1 MSEGGAQPKT
11 MQSSPTSGGG
21 GNNNN
26 NIAILIGVL
35 AVTGVL
41 GYFIYKSKSDGL
53 GTTSIPKA
61 MQVTFIPADFKPN
74 LDEETT
80 LRILSNPQKY
90 KKEFDKL
97 VSDFNVTLLMHVAN
111 RMNLTPQQKQ
121 DAVSTYNQQHPY
133 IRQMYYNDFTALQ
146 DTTSQLYQVWYE
158 NHNSNAVALMNEV
171 ASKYTCMFIGQ
182 VLTTVLRTQDGKLSV
197 KGNKIETPCGI
208 ALTEAL
214 RPMVKRLQDKAA
226 IADFSQAKGL
236 IQKRTESAIRELAV
250 TEVRDKKGIKKQF
263 QTKVAGLAVSKTE
276 IQITAVSILKIGFNL
291 NQYFDVVT
299 DNQSK
304 TITVTMPNPVILSHE
319 VYPKVEG
326 LDIGWLREVS
336 PDDFNK
342 NVNDLR
348 KAFRDD
354 AIQSE
359 AFEKSKDR
367 ARELMNTMLLPM
379 VQGVNKE
386 YKLKINFKPA
396 PNQDYDLPADAPAK
410 PNAPVPNIKKQPS
423 NIQ

>member
-1 MSEGGAQPKT
+1 MIEGGAQPKP
-11 MQSSPTSGGG
+11 MQPSPQSGG
-21 GNNNN
+21 NN

-41 GYFIYKSKSDGL
+41 GYFIYKNKSDGL
-53 GTTSIPKA
+53 GSTSIPKA
-61 MQVTFIPADFKPN
+61 MQITFIPADFKPN

-97 VSDFNVTLLMHVAN
+97 VSDFNITLLMHVAN
-111 RMNLTPQQKQ
+111 RMNLSPAQKEE
-121 DAVSTYNQQHPY
+121 AVSAYNQQHPY

-158 NHNSNAVALMNEV
+158 NHNTNAVALMNEV
-171 ASKYTCMFIGQ
+171 ASKYTCMFVGQ
-182 VLTTVLRTQDGKLSV
+182 VLTTVLKTQDGKLAV
-197 KGNKIETPCGI
+197 KGSKIETPCGI

-214 RPMVKRLQDKAA
+214 RPMVKRLQEKAA
-226 IADFSQAKGL
+226 IQDFSQAKGL
-236 IQKRTESAIRELAV
+236 MKERTEKAIAELAV
-250 TEVRDKKGIKKQF
+250 TEVRDRKGIKKQF
-263 QTKVAGLAVSKTE
+263 QTKVAGLAVSQTE

-299 DNQSK
+299 DHQSK
-304 TITVTMPNPVILSHE
+304 TVTVTMPNPVILSHE

-354 AIQSE
+354 ATKSD
-359 AFEKSKDR
+359 AFEKSKER
-367 ARELMNTMLLPM
+367 AKGLLNTMLLPM
-379 VQGVNKE
+379 VQGVSKD
-386 YKLKINFKPA
+386 YKLKINFKAA
-396 PNQDYDLPADAPAK
+396 PSQDYDLPADAPVK
-410 PNAPVPNIKKQPS
+410 PNAVVPNVKKQPS
-423 NIQ
+423 HLN

>member
-1 MSEGGAQPKT
+1 MS
-11 MQSSPTSGGG
+11 
-21 GNNNN
+21 
-26 NIAILIGVL
+26 
-35 AVTGVL
+35 
-41 GYFIYKSKSDGL
+41 
-53 GTTSIPKA
+53 
-61 MQVTFIPADFKPN
+61 
-74 LDEETT
+74 
-80 LRILSNPQKY
+80 
-90 KKEFDKL
+90 
-97 VSDFNVTLLMHVAN
+97 
-111 RMNLTPQQKQ
+111 LTPSQKEE
-121 DAVSTYNQQHPY
+121 AVSVYNQQHPY

-171 ASKYTCMFIGQ
+171 ASKYTCMFVGQ
-182 VLTTVLRTQDGKLSV
+182 VLATVLKTQDGKLAV

-226 IADFSQAKGL
+226 IQDFSQAKGL
-236 IQKRTESAIRELAV
+236 IKERTEKAIAELAV
-250 TEVRDKKGIKKQF
+250 TEVRDRKGIKKQF
-263 QTKVAGLAVSKTE
+263 ETKVAGLAVSKTE

-304 TITVTMPNPVILSHE
+304 TITVTMPNPVILTHE

-354 AIQSE
+354 AMKSD
-359 AFEKSKDR
+359 AFEKSKER
-367 ARELMNTMLLPM
+367 ARTLMNTMLMPM
-379 VQGVNKE
+379 VQGVSKD

-396 PNQDYDLPADAPAK
+396 PNQDYDLPTDAPVK
-410 PNAPVPNIKKQPS
+410 QNAAVPNVKKQVP
-423 NIQ
+423 NLN

>member
-1 MSEGGAQPKT
+1 MSEGGAQPKP
-11 MQSSPTSGGG
+11 MQSSPEKGGG
-21 GNNNN
+21 NN
-26 NIAILIGVL
+26 NIAILMGVL

-41 GYFIYKSKSDGL
+41 GYFIYKNKTDGIG
-53 GTTSIPKA
+53 GTVNIPKA
-61 MQVTFIPADFKPN
+61 MQITFTPADFKPN

-97 VSDFNVTLLMHVAN
+97 VSDFNITLLMHVAN
-111 RMNLTPQQKQ
+111 RMNLTPTQKEE
-121 DAVSTYNQQHPY
+121 AVSVYNQQHPY

-171 ASKYTCMFIGQ
+171 ASKYTCMFVGQ
-182 VLTTVLRTQDGKLSV
+182 VLATVLKTQDGKLAV

-226 IADFSQAKGL
+226 IQDFSQAKGL
-236 IQKRTESAIRELAV
+236 MKDRTEKAIAELAV
-250 TEVRDKKGIKKQF
+250 TEVRDRKGIKKKF
-263 QTKVAGLAVSKTE
+263 QTKVAGLKVSETE

-291 NQYFDVVT
+291 KQYFDVVT
-299 DNQSK
+299 DHQSK

-354 AIQSE
+354 ATQSD

-367 ARELMNTMLLPM
+367 ARDLLNTLLLPM
-379 VQGVNKE
+379 VQGVNKD
-386 YKLKINFKPA
+386 YKLKINFKAA
-396 PNQDYDLPADAPAK
+396 PSQDYDLPADAPVK
-410 PNAPVPNIKKQPS
+410 PNAAVPNVKKEQPNIK
-423 NIQ
+423 

>member
-1 MSEGGAQPKT
+1 MSEGGAQPKP
-11 MQSSPTSGGG
+11 MQSSPKPGS
-21 GNNNN
+21 NN

-41 GYFIYKSKSDGL
+41 GYFIYKNKSDGL
-53 GTTSIPKA
+53 GSTSIPKA
-61 MQVTFIPADFKPN
+61 MQITFIPADFKPN

-97 VSDFNVTLLMHVAN
+97 VSDFNITLLMHVAN
-111 RMNLTPQQKQ
+111 RMNLSPAQKEE
-121 DAVSTYNQQHPY
+121 AVSAYNQQHPY

-158 NHNSNAVALMNEV
+158 NHNTNAVALMNEV
-171 ASKYTCMFIGQ
+171 ASKYTCMFVGQ
-182 VLTTVLRTQDGKLSV
+182 VLTTVLKTQDGKLAV
-197 KGNKIETPCGI
+197 KGSKIETPCGI

-226 IADFSQAKGL
+226 IQDFSQAKGL
-236 IQKRTESAIRELAV
+236 MKERTEKAIAELAV
-250 TEVRDKKGIKKQF
+250 TEVRDRKGIKKQF
-263 QTKVAGLAVSKTE
+263 QTKVAGLAVSQTE

-299 DNQSK
+299 DHQSK
-304 TITVTMPNPVILSHE
+304 TVTVTMPNPVILSHE

-354 AIQSE
+354 ATKSD
-359 AFEKSKDR
+359 AFEKSKER
-367 ARELMNTMLLPM
+367 AKGLLNTMLLPM
-379 VQGVNKE
+379 VQGVSKD
-386 YKLKINFKPA
+386 YKLKINFKAA
-396 PNQDYDLPADAPAK
+396 PSQDYDLPADAPVK
-410 PNAPVPNIKKQPS
+410 PNAAVPNVKKQPS
-423 NIQ
+423 HLN

>member
-1 MSEGGAQPKT
+1 MSEGGAQPKP
-11 MQSSPTSGGG
+11 MQASPQPGS
-21 GNNNN
+21 NNNL
-26 NIAILIGVL
+26 AILIGVL

-41 GYFIYKSKSDGL
+41 GYFIYKNKSDGL
-53 GTTSIPKA
+53 TSTSIPKA
-61 MQVTFIPADFKPN
+61 MQITFVPADFKPN

-97 VSDFNVTLLMHVAN
+97 VSDFNITLLMHVAN
-111 RMNLTPQQKQ
+111 RMGLTPAQKE
-121 DAVSTYNQQHPY
+121 DAVSAYNQQHPY

-171 ASKYTCMFIGQ
+171 ASKYTCMFVGQ
-182 VLTTVLRTQDGKLSV
+182 VLTTVLKTQDGKLAV
-197 KGNKIETPCGI
+197 KGSKIETPCGI

-226 IADFSQAKGL
+226 IQDFSQAKGL
-236 IQKRTESAIRELAV
+236 MKERTEKAIAELAV

-263 QTKVAGLAVSKTE
+263 QTKVAGLAVSQTE

-342 NVNDLR
+342 NVNELR

-354 AIQSE
+354 ATKSD
-359 AFEKSKDR
+359 AFEKSKER
-367 ARELMNTMLLPM
+367 ARGLLNTMLLPM
-379 VQGVNKE
+379 VQGVSKD
-386 YKLKINFKPA
+386 YKLKINFKAA
-396 PNQDYDLPADAPAK
+396 PNQDYDLPADAPVK
-410 PNAPVPNIKKQPS
+410 PNAAVPNVKKQPS
-423 NIQ
+423 HLN

>member
-11 MQSSPTSGGG
+11 MQSSPTSGG